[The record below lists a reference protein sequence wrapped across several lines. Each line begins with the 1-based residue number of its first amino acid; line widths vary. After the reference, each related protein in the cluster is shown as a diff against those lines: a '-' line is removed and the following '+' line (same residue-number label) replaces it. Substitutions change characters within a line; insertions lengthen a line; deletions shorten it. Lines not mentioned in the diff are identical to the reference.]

1 MGKVSELGALDVF
14 TLMTLTLL
22 IEGNFAGLGLDFI
35 VLQILLKIW
44 KKKKEE
50 ILKMVIVDID

>member
-22 IEGNFAGLGLDFI
+22 IAGNFAGLGLDFI
-35 VLQILLKIW
+35 ILQILLKIW

>member
-35 VLQILLKIW
+35 ILQILLKIW